1 METQIQPDSGHS
13 GMQQTTSVNLDKLTE
28 IRSCSARNK
37 IRDNPE
43 NEVGIISMSDNFV
56 RCSLTSETQ
65 KLNTVLLQKRRFAV
79 LNRLSIKISLLY
91 LDSLVRHFLS
101 VFVL

>member
-1 METQIQPDSGHS
+1 MEIRTQLGFGHS
-13 GMQQTTSVNLDKLTE
+13 VMQQITSVKAAQWHENKISIL
-28 IRSCSARNK
+28 ARNK

-65 KLNTVLLQKRRFAV
+65 KLNTVLLQKD
-79 LNRLSIKISLLY
+79 SEGKISTFY
-91 LDSLVRHFLS
+91 QD
-101 VFVL
+101 